1 MKKEDLIGTW
11 KFAGFSALSPDRKD
25 PGPTDGRLIYTADG
39 HMSAGVLRDGK
50 FWGYCARYELDGDM
64 ITHHMII
71 GQREYRRRQ
80 YAAPPGEAGRQPP
93 DPVGDPERQA
103 DRGADL
109 GTRGVTRNDLIGS
122 WKLVGYGPSGP
133 PPAARVAP
141 ANEGLLIY
149 SNDGHVS
156 VSMAR
161 ADGYWGY
168 CGRFDVEGDTV
179 IHRVAMGM
187 KPAVPGTDQRRLATI
202 EGNRLTLAVR
212 EPGTSV
218 ELVWE
223 RIGR

>member
-1 MKKEDLIGTW
+1 
-11 KFAGFSALSPDRKD
+11 
-25 PGPTDGRLIYTADG
+25 
-39 HMSAGVLRDGK
+39 
-50 FWGYCARYELDGDM
+50 
-64 ITHHMII
+64 
-71 GQREYRRRQ
+71 
-80 YAAPPGEAGRQPP
+80 
-93 DPVGDPERQA
+93 
-103 DRGADL
+103 
-109 GTRGVTRNDLIGS
+109 VTRNDLIGS